1 MMLGST
7 VGVGEGLG
15 NVKKVLRERF
25 LGDFVEGRVLEDSVC
40 RMYELEVLGKE
51 FPREDKLLRRKSEE
65 KIWGRAANLKIKGF
79 EGLMGFKEVCYEV
92 LVRSQVSRLRKQGVR
107 LDQMTRVRFSIPKFL
122 RKHEKGYMKAL
133 ELLGFEGVFPHAAS
147 RQPSQISQ
155 FNSISQL
162 QSSYNVNLPP
172 REPITTMNLAS
183 PVSEYHLPPQPKPR
197 KFLNLKNSQ
206 PVLPSRAR
214 FHKVA
219 PMNAQSKAG
228 LYDYLKK
235 FNTNFML
242 NGLGKVIT
250 SQKVKISTEAQYQ
263 ISETKQADLV
273 LIKKILD
280 RYWSRKSK
288 QLLGNCEKSHQQK
301 FPKRKPRYSYMQ
313 SAFRNDSQ
321 IDWRNEAA
329 LHSPL
334 RVRLGAST
342 RGSQMGIDLSILEP
356 QEGGGWESFDSG
368 RCEEGVLRVLDEI
381 RKEGEDKA
389 QLEEETKKRLAFDFK
404 ANGEQRNYIDLGL
417 VESKVAASR
426 KSPGRAG
433 QGNSSR
439 FCARNSQECIVQK
452 RQTASLSN

>member
-1 MMLGST
+1 MVLSST
-7 VGVGEGLG
+7 VGVGDGLS

-40 RMYELEVLGKE
+40 KMYELEVLGKE
-51 FPREDKLLRRKSEE
+51 VLIEDKLLRRKSEE

-92 LVRSQVSRLRKQGVR
+92 LVRSQVSRLQKQGVH

-133 ELLGFEGVFPHAAS
+133 ELLGFEGVFPNEAS
-147 RQPSQISQ
+147 RLPSKISQ

-162 QSSYNVNLPP
+162 QSSQNVNLPP
-172 REPITTMNLAS
+172 REPTTTMNLVT
-183 PVSEYHLPPQPKPR
+183 PVSEYHPPPQPKPR
-197 KFLNLKNSQ
+197 KFLNLQNSQ
-206 PVLPSRAR
+206 PVLPFRAR

-219 PMNAQSKAG
+219 PVNAQSKAG

-242 NGLGKVIT
+242 NGLDKVIT
-250 SQKVKISTEAQYQ
+250 SQKVKIFTEPQYQ

-288 QLLGNCEKSHQQK
+288 QVLGNCEKSHQQK
-301 FPKRKPRYSYMQ
+301 IPKRKPRCSYMQ
-313 SAFRNDSQ
+313 SAFRNDNQ
-321 IDWRNEAA
+321 IDWRNEAI

-334 RVRLGAST
+334 KVRQRVSN
-342 RGSQMGIDLSILEP
+342 RGSRMDIDLSILEP
-356 QEGGGWESFDSG
+356 QECRDWESFDSV

-381 RKEGEDKA
+381 QKEGEHKA
-389 QLEEETKKRLAFDFK
+389 QLEETTKKRFAFDFK
-404 ANGEQRNYIDLGL
+404 AKGEERNYIDLGL
-417 VESKVAASR
+417 VESKVAGSR

-439 FCARNSQECIVQK
+439 FCARNSQEFGVQK
-452 RQTASLSN
+452 RQTTSLSN